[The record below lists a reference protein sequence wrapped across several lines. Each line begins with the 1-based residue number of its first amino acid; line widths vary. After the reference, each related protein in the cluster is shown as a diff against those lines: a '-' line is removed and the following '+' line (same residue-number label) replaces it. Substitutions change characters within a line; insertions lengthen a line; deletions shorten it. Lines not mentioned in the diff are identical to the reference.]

1 MSRQVSWIRK
11 RDLHILTAGVLTY
24 TSDERFQVIHPFT
37 ANGATQQKRYTDRC
51 VKAEARTFTKNY
63 FNKNFFVQSIH
74 LHKEARRKY
83 FTRSEKKDRVDG
95 EQRKESA
102 ASRNI
107 WFFLCKISREKN
119 IFFPE
124 NQFQSLETIL
134 SKNTHADLQ
143 FFSVRLL
150 SHT

>member
-1 MSRQVSWIRK
+1 M
-11 RDLHILTAGVLTY
+11 TAGVLTY

-63 FNKNFFVQSIH
+63 FKKNFFVQSIH

-107 WFFLCKISREKN
+107 WFFLCKSVERRTFFFLKIS
-119 IFFPE
+119 FGP
-124 NQFQSLETIL
+124 
-134 SKNTHADLQ
+134 
-143 FFSVRLL
+143 
-150 SHT
+150 